1 MKPRLLKNDAAGMM
15 RLLSFLLLMAVCL
28 AGCKTSRQ
36 ASSPLAKDSGY
47 LSSKVQLT
55 VPHKAAALTVNGTMK
70 LKSGERM
77 QISFLMPIIR
87 TEVARMEVTPD
98 NILLVD
104 RMGRRYVQATRKELK
119 NLLPKKADFAHLEK
133 LLYAASKP
141 NGKKTLTG
149 KELGIPSL
157 EKGQVEFYNFS
168 DKAFSLSPTR
178 LSDKYRKVELEELL
192 EMLMSLMS
200 FDK

>member
-1 MKPRLLKNDAAGMM
+1 MRPKLLKNSVAGTTH
-15 RLLSFLLLMAVCL
+15 LLSFLLLMAVCL

-36 ASSPLAKDSGY
+36 VSSPLAKDSGY

-55 VPHKAAALTVNGTMK
+55 VPHKDATLTVNGTMK

-87 TEVARMEVTPD
+87 TEVARMEVTPND
-98 NILLVD
+98 ILLVD
-104 RMGRRYVQATRKELK
+104 RMGKRYVQATRKELK
-119 NLLPKKADFAHLEK
+119 DVLPKKAGFAHLEK

-157 EKGQVEFYNFS
+157 EKGQIEFYNFS
-168 DKAFSLSPTR
+168 DKEFALSPTR
-178 LSDKYRKVELEELL
+178 LSGKYRKVELEELL
-192 EMLMSLMS
+192 EMLMSLM
-200 FDK
+200 